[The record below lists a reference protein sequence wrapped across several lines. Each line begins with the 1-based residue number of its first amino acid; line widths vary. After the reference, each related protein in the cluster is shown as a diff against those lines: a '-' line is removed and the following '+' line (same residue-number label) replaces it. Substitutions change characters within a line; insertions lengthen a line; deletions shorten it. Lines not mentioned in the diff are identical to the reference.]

1 MVPQKI
7 KKKSLVNVN
16 EHTDDALEII
26 NKNTLSPLS
35 ENDVFMFKVRLCDN
49 EPDRVFDG
57 MSHEFLVDFCE
68 KASNLTG
75 ISNHDWDSDNQLS
88 RLYKTE
94 LIVDKTKKNA
104 VGADYEYVVGY
115 AYTLSKFTDYIEKIS
130 SGLLRETSV
139 SFDSKGDHCSICGA
153 LTTKNNSDI
162 AECPNGHIMG
172 QMYNDKLCYN
182 VLDKLTDVYEWSMV
196 AVPCQKNS
204 GIINKS
210 LLGGSLMK
218 KGTLFL
224 TKFLKSKGL
233 DSEVDVA
240 KINDDRDIDEND
252 VKALVDENVELKAK
266 VKSLEEEL
274 ENYSSV
280 GDAVAENEELK
291 AKVKSLEEELEC
303 TKTKAEADRVD
314 TACKAYVAKLNPLT
328 PVVGENILNEVDKKS
343 LEFDDDG
350 NVTNIEEVFKPVVD
364 KYKGLFKEV
373 EAETKVEETNKSKKS
388 FKPGFTFSDKKVA
401 DTKVNKKGLSIN

>member
-16 EHTDDALEII
+16 EHSDDALEII

-35 ENDVFMFKVRLCDN
+35 EDDVFMFKVRLCDN

-68 KASNLTG
+68 KAKNLTG
-75 ISNHDWDSDNQLS
+75 ISNHDWDADNQLS

-94 LIVDKTKKNA
+94 LIVDKTKKNS

-115 AYTLSKFTDYIEKIS
+115 AYTLSKFTDYVEKIS

-139 SFDSKGDHCSICGA
+139 SFESKGDHCSICGA
-153 LTTKNNSDI
+153 LTTKGNADI

-182 VLDKLTDVYEWSMV
+182 VLDKLEDVYEWSMV

-210 LLGGSLMK
+210 LIGGSLMK

-233 DSEVDVA
+233 DSEVDVE

-274 ENYSSV
+274 E
-280 GDAVAENEELK
+280 
-291 AKVKSLEEELEC
+291 C
-303 TKTKAEADRVD
+303 TKNKAEADRVD

-350 NVTNIEEVFKPVVD
+350 NVTNIEEIFKPVVD

-373 EAETKVEETNKSKKS
+373 ETETKVEDTTKAKKS